1 MVRATEL
8 RVTKIRWVAAL
19 ALAVG
24 ALGVSSRADAVIVER
39 IVAVVGDRP
48 VLLSELRNRAKPNLL
63 RLLATQR
70 DANYHAAAETEIY
83 KEFLNRII
91 DERLEEGAAEKAR
104 IAVLPEEVDRGIQ
117 NVATNAKIPLSEL
130 LSEVRRQ
137 GLSEQDF
144 RDEIRRQILE
154 GKLVE
159 LRVRPR
165 VRVTD
170 QDARAA
176 YQHWMKEVSE
186 QRPVDLRVLA
196 LRVTTDPQA
205 RLALAEEL
213 VKRARAGED
222 FCKLVVQYTD
232 DADTKGSCGSR
243 GPQAMAALVPQ
254 IQERV
259 RTMKTME
266 VSEPVLIQGSAIVII
281 QLLSEPRIPPF
292 EEVRAEMS
300 QRAVLEGL
308 DHQRKLWLQELRR
321 GVYIDVRL

>member
-1 MVRATEL
+1 MSVRRL
-8 RVTKIRWVAAL
+8 RLWAAL
-19 ALAVG
+19 ALAMG
-24 ALGVSSRADAVIVER
+24 ALGVASNAGAVIVER
-39 IVAVVGDRP
+39 IVAIVGDRP

-104 IAVLPEEVDRGIQ
+104 IAVLPEEIDRGIQ
-117 NVATNAKIPLSEL
+117 NVASNAKIQVPEL
-130 LSEVRRQ
+130 LAEVRRQ

-154 GKLVE
+154 GKLIE

-176 YQHWMKEVSE
+176 YQHWMKEVTD
-186 QRPVDLRVLA
+186 QHPVDLRVLA
-196 LRVTTDPQA
+196 LRVTTDVEA

-213 VKRARAGED
+213 AKRAHAGED
-222 FCKLVVQYTD
+222 FCALVAQYTD
-232 DADTKGSCGSR
+232 DVDTKGSCGSR
-243 GPQAMAALVPQ
+243 GPQAMSALVPQ
-254 IQERV
+254 IQDRV

-266 VSEPVLIQGSAIVII
+266 VSEPVLIQGSAVVII
-281 QLLSEPRIPPF
+281 QLLSEPRVPAF

-300 QRAVLEGL
+300 QRAMLEGL